1 MLDARSPLAVK
12 VINDNPRAYESLVVE
27 GGTPALTRTL
37 LDGVQPEQLLA
48 APGTSLVAAYAMLA
62 GLWLWHDGLNECHEI
77 VQKSPEDLRS
87 AALNLHS
94 KSSETSPKV
103 GSAQFVENDK
113 ASDKRY
119 LQDMTST
126 LAFWHAI
133 MHRREGDFS
142 NSKYWYRQTGAHPA
156 MPVIAAQAGPI
167 VGGAPADIGLLKV
180 VVSGWNPMAFV
191 DYVESAHRGGDESKK
206 RIARELQVIEWR
218 TLFDYCVRA

>member
-1 MLDARSPLAVK
+1 MTDGRSPLALQ
-12 VINDNPRAYESLVVE
+12 ILGANPHAYQALVVTGAGYE
-27 GGTPALTRTL
+27 PARELLGGRTAEEL
-37 LDGVQPEQLLA
+37 FDQGKSPGGDRA
-48 APGTSLVAAYAMLA
+48 AGALA
-62 GLWLWHDGLNECHEI
+62 GLWLWNDWLHESHVI
-77 VQKSPEDLRS
+77 SQSVDTP
-87 AALNLHS
+87 
-94 KSSETSPKV
+94 T
-103 GSAQFVENDK
+103 GS
-113 ASDKRY
+113 
-119 LQDMTST
+119 
-126 LAFWHAI
+126 FWHAI

-218 TLFDYCVRA
+218 TLFDYCVSA